1 VFLKRNFDLEIFIHD
16 EGEEFWLIWNDFP
29 QEVLNARLPIKTDP
43 GKKKNEFNILKITNL
58 N

>member
-1 VFLKRNFDLEIFIHD
+1 VFLKRNFDLEIFIHE

-43 GKKKNEFNILKITNL
+43 GNN
-58 N
+58 